1 MSKDFPAKPPHPS
14 TLESIDL
21 SELDPRLVLDKASQR
36 WLFEEGDQEYEYDY
50 IKEQWVNTSKRSLSE
65 DDTNKEDIKR
75 QRKQDMSKLK
85 EELNSLKQKKKNSSI
100 FISNLPVDSGFS
112 EIEETFSKYGKISIG
127 KDEKPRIKMY
137 TNEKGSFKGEAL
149 IIYSNPESALLAIE
163 MMDNTQYNGNTI
175 RVEEAKFD
183 NKKENPKKKQDSLS
197 KAVIIRNM
205 VRKKELAND
214 IHIKQDI
221 IDDIKEECKN
231 IGISD
236 IEDIVFNEENAT
248 VLVKFSKKELLLL
261 CIKKFHNRYYDGLT
275 LDVQESKVI

>member
-1 MSKDFPAKPPHPS
+1 MSQDFPAKPPHPS

-50 IKEQWVNTSKRSLSE
+50 VKEQWVNTSKRSLSE
-65 DDTNKEDIKR
+65 DYMNKEDIKR

-112 EIEETFSKYGKISIG
+112 EIEEAFSKYGKISVG

-205 VRKKELAND
+205 VRKEELAND

-248 VLVKFSKKELLLL
+248 VLVKFSKEELLLL

>member
-1 MSKDFPAKPPHPS
+1 MSKDFPAKPPHSS

-21 SELDPRLVLDKASQR
+21 SKLDPRLVLDKASQR

-112 EIEETFSKYGKISIG
+112 EIEEAFSKYGKISVG

-163 MMDNTQYNGNTI
+163 MMDNAQYNGNTI

-205 VRKKELAND
+205 VRKEELAND

>member
-1 MSKDFPAKPPHPS
+1 MSKDFLAKPPHPS

-112 EIEETFSKYGKISIG
+112 EIEEAFSKYGKISVG

-205 VRKKELAND
+205 VRKEELAND

-248 VLVKFSKKELLLL
+248 VLVKFSKEELLLL

>member
-1 MSKDFPAKPPHPS
+1 MSKDFLAKPPHPS

-50 IKEQWVNTSKRSLSE
+50 VKEQWVNTSKRSLSE

-112 EIEETFSKYGKISIG
+112 EIEEAFSKYGKISVG

-205 VRKKELAND
+205 VRKEELAND

>member
-112 EIEETFSKYGKISIG
+112 EIEEAFSKYGKISVG

-163 MMDNTQYNGNTI
+163 MMDNAQYNGNTI

-236 IEDIVFNEENAT
+236 IEDIV
-248 VLVKFSKKELLLL
+248 LSL
-261 CIKKFHNRYYDGLT
+261 IH
-275 LDVQESKVI
+275 I